1 MSHQRVTSLAG
12 STNDLQAALSNW
24 QAFMHHDRMNELIR
38 YRGYRYPPEVISYAV
53 WLCYRFTLSFR
64 DIEDLLAERG
74 VMVSYESI
82 RLWCHKFGPAYARR
96 LRKGAGSEVSPQIQL
111 CYQPVK

>member
-1 MSHQRVTSLAG
+1 MAK
-12 STNDLQAALSNW
+12 
-24 QAFMHHDRMNELIR
+24 LIS

-53 WLCYRFTLSFR
+53 WLYYRFTLSFR

-82 RLWCHKFGPAYARR
+82 RLWCQKVGPAYARR
-96 LRKGAGSEVSPQIQL
+96 LRKRAGCVGDTWL
-111 CYQPVK
+111 WVKSRSRPYSASGVISSVR

>member
-1 MSHQRVTSLAG
+1 
-12 STNDLQAALSNW
+12 
-24 QAFMHHDRMNELIR
+24 MNELIR

-82 RLWCHKFGPAYARR
+82 RLWCHKFGPAYAGDCERVQD
-96 LRKGAGSEVSPQIQL
+96 LKYPHKYNCVISQL
-111 CYQPVK
+111 NSY

>member
-1 MSHQRVTSLAG
+1 MTK
-12 STNDLQAALSNW
+12 
-24 QAFMHHDRMNELIR
+24 LIS

-53 WLCYRFTLSFR
+53 WLYYRFTLSFR

-82 RLWCHKFGPAYARR
+82 RLWCQ
-96 LRKGAGSEVSPQIQL
+96 EVWSGIREATAKACRML
-111 CYQPVK
+111 GRYVVYG